1 MPDKTTRKL
10 ITEEEAW
17 EAMTNVVFDGS
28 VDLRHIRD
36 VIEEQVPIL
45 RDLTIEQAI
54 NTATAHESLEKAH
67 QQVKS
72 ILGEINTQIQ
82 LSNEREELIIRQGA
96 VLSELMSIKDTSA
109 RVVDFISNIS
119 TVIVN
124 FDMWL
129 SSSVSFATRWLKVIH
144 PSVLSEALEQLP
156 LPLLLSIRE
165 SLDRAITIV
174 SSKIINI
181 KPKEQS
187 D

>member
-1 MPDKTTRKL
+1 MPDKTVRKL

-45 RDLTIEQAI
+45 RDLTIEQAV
-54 NTATAHESLEKAH
+54 NTAEAYRSLEKA
-67 QQVKS
+67 QSAAKNV
-72 ILGEINTQIQ
+72 IGELDKQIE
-82 LSNEREELIIRQGA
+82 LAESREELITKQGA
-96 VLSELMSIKDTSA
+96 VLHELMSIKDTST
-109 RVVDFISNIS
+109 RVVDFISNVS

-144 PSVLSEALEQLP
+144 PSTLSEALEQLP

-174 SSKIINI
+174 SSKIINLGQD
-181 KPKEQS
+181 K
-187 D
+187 